1 MKEIFAEI
9 ITIGDEILYGQIT
22 DTNSQWISA
31 KLDKIGIK
39 TRRKT
44 SISDKHQEIVDS
56 LDEAFERVDIILIT
70 GGLGPTK
77 DDITKKVLAD
87 YFDTELVL
95 HKKALEDLT
104 KHVKKLGFELTN
116 FNKEQAFLPVSCTY
130 IPNKLGTAPCM
141 WFEKDGKV
149 LVSMPG
155 VPFEM
160 KGIIT
165 NSILGLLKKQFDL
178 PVIFHKT
185 IRTVDIGES
194 SLAEK
199 IFDWEDNLPEHI
211 KLAYLPDMQQVKLRL
226 TAVGNDARI
235 LEKEIEQEFKKIKPL
250 IASYIFGY
258 DETELQEAVGQLL
271 KSKGKT
277 IATAESCTGG
287 YLAHLFTSIP
297 GSSAYYNGTVVTYQN
312 EIKTNVL
319 DVKENTI
326 IEYGAVSKETAKEM
340 AEGVRKKFCADI
352 GFAITGIAGPTGGS
366 KEKPV
371 GLVWM
376 AFADADKILAWKVQL
391 INRTRELNIKY
402 STIYALNF
410 IRQHVL

>member
-297 GSSAYYNGTVVTYQN
+297 GSSVYYNGTVVTYQN